1 MSAPLSPDEECG
13 VCGTQRDQHGDKQ
26 HQFNLDGQLIPL
38 KPAEPP
44 RQTAPRERDPN
55 LKPSGVEEQHKAFL
69 RLNEVLLEKGVIDG
83 SDLIR
88 ILGGSSS

>member
-13 VCGTQRDQHGDKQ
+13 VCGAQRDQHGDKQ

-44 RQTAPRERDPN
+44 RQTPPRERGSMPA
-55 LKPSGVEEQHKAFL
+55 PSGVEEQHKAFL
-69 RLNEVLLEKGVIDG
+69 RLNEVLLEKGVING
-83 SDLIR
+83 QDLIR
-88 ILGGSSS
+88 ILGGPTS